1 MALPGSTINILDGGL
16 GVTTPASS
24 RPHILGVFES
34 GPLNTPTVI
43 ANQRQLKDTFGI
55 HGPGNDLV
63 GYILD
68 VAGGPTIVTRVSPSI
83 VALMEHMSTPLG
95 EAAKAMEINPTAAPV
110 NEADIPD
117 ENNEATE

>member
-24 RPHILGVFES
+24 RPHVLGVFES
-34 GPLNTPTVI
+34 GTLNVPTLV
-43 ANQRQLKDTFGI
+43 ANQRQLKDNFGV

-68 VAGGPTIVTRVSPSI
+68 IAGGPVVVTRVSPS
-83 VALMEHMSTPLG
+83 VAATYG
-95 EAAKAMEINPTAAPV
+95 AANVPSPISPTV
-110 NEADIPD
+110 
-117 ENNEATE
+117 